1 MQERPWWV
9 IVNPVAGNGRTGR
22 RWGGLEARLR
32 LEGIR
37 MEVVFTQ
44 EPGHATLLARQGLEA
59 GFSTIIGVGGDGTL
73 HEILNGLPLEDPER
87 MRTVRLGMLPLGTGS
102 DFVRTFGLPRDPVA
116 AALRLREGRAHL
128 VDVGQVSCQ
137 RAGERVTRYFIN
149 AAGLGFDGE
158 VADRTNRGIKAFG
171 ATGTYLVY
179 LFLTLLLYQN
189 KTVTV
194 RLDGEERSGRMNS
207 VLVCNGRYFGGGMFI
222 APRAEVDDGWFDVIL
237 LGDLGR
243 GEIVWNLP
251 RVYRGTH
258 LTHPKIT
265 WRRAR
270 EVHVEARERMFLQAE
285 GELIGE
291 APATFRILP
300 RALSFL
306 A

>member
-1 MQERPWWV
+1 MSEHPWWV

-32 LEGIR
+32 VEGIR

-44 EPGHATLLARQGLEA
+44 EPGHATLLAQQGLEA
-59 GFSTIIGVGGDGTL
+59 GFTTIVGVGGDGTL
-73 HEILNGLPLEDPER
+73 HEILNGLPLENPER
-87 MRTVRLGMLPLGTGS
+87 MRTIRLGMLPLGTGS
-102 DFVRTFGLPRDPVA
+102 DFVRTFGLPRDPIA
-116 AALRLREGRAHL
+116 AALRVREGRACL
-128 VDVGQVSCQ
+128 VDVGQVTCQ
-137 RAGERVTRYFIN
+137 RAGETITRYFIN

-171 ATGTYLVY
+171 AIGTYLLY
-179 LFLTLLLYQN
+179 LFLTLILYQN
-189 KTVTV
+189 KTVTI
-194 RLDGEERSGRMNS
+194 RFDGEERSGRMNS

-237 LGDLGR
+237 LGDLGK
-243 GEIVWNLP
+243 GEIVRNLH

-258 LTHPKIT
+258 LDHPKIT
-265 WRRAR
+265 WQRAK
-270 EVHVEARERMFLQAE
+270 EIHVEAKERMFLQAE

-300 RALSFL
+300 RALAFL

>member
-1 MQERPWWV
+1 MAEQPWWV
-9 IVNPVAGNGRTGR
+9 IVNPVAGNGRAGR
-22 RWGGLEARLR
+22 RWSGLEARLR

-44 EPGHATLLARQGLEA
+44 EPGHATRLARQGLEA
-59 GFSTIIGVGGDGTL
+59 GFTTLVGVGGDGTL
-73 HEILNGLPLEDPER
+73 HEILNGLPLADPER

-116 AALRLREGRAHL
+116 AALRLREGRGHW
-128 VDVGQVSCQ
+128 VDGGGGTRR
-137 RAGERVTRYFIN
+137 RAGETVVRYFVN

-171 ATGTYLVY
+171 AAGTYLFY

-189 KTVTV
+189 K
-194 RLDGEERSGRMNS
+194 RANLRADGQEYAGRVNS

-222 APRAEVDDGWFDVIL
+222 APQALVDDGWFDVIV
-237 LGDLGR
+237 LGDLGK

-270 EVHVEARERMFLQAE
+270 EIQVEAQERMFLQAE

-291 APATFRILP
+291 APAAFRIHP
-300 RALSFL
+300 RALPFL